1 MRAKENKRKHRAA
14 GNTVARIWAL
24 APRPAA
30 QTYTFAPPRGSSR
43 RHRRIRLHRFKGF
56 SRHRRICLHRF
67 IGARG
72 ADVYASTA
80 SREPAPAA
88 YTSTLAPFQ
97 GSSRHRR
104 IRLHRVA
111 GPPRHRRIRLH
122 QFMRASRLRR
132 IRLHCFTGA
141 LRHKRIRLHR
151 LAGACG
157 TDVHDSTASR
167 DLRASRRGKPYA
179 MLCYETQAGK
189 HDPSK
194 RSSESNFL
202 ELRKAVRKVAS
213 VRRAASG

>member
-56 SRHRRICLHRF
+56 SRHIRIRLHRF

-72 ADVYASTA
+72 TDVYASTA

-97 GSSRHRR
+97 GIFEAHTYTLAPRRWPTAAQTYTLAPIHESFAAQTYTLTLFHGSSSAQTYTLAPPRGSLRHRR
-104 IRLHRVA
+104 IR
-111 GPPRHRRIRLH
+111 
-122 QFMRASRLRR
+122 F
-132 IRLHCFTGA
+132 
-141 LRHKRIRLHR
+141 HR
-151 LAGACG
+151 LKGSPG
-157 TDVHDSTASR
+157 
-167 DLRASRRGKPYA
+167 
-179 MLCYETQAGK
+179 Q
-189 HDPSK
+189 
-194 RSSESNFL
+194 
-202 ELRKAVRKVAS
+202 
-213 VRRAASG
+213 